1 MHDETPPTA
10 NPAVHGGRP
19 APTWPPRA
27 RHSSAHAPLP
37 EETGSAGTR
46 PAGGE
51 AQEPADG
58 ASASGASTA
67 QASGTRTDPGL
78 SAAAPGDGD
87 RSGRAR
93 TSGAQEAGTGT
104 ARNPSSSGGSRAQ
117 SEEEPDGA
125 SVSGGVSGGGAV
137 SAPAGGACNVS
148 QSGGGRSAAEGRAD
162 EVSAPEGRGVDTGRA
177 SASDESDGAAVL
189 CPVSA
194 GGVSGTRIVPAGG
207 ARNAPPSNDG
217 SPRTD
222 EQRPAASDPA
232 QAHATRSTRPAAS
245 DRPLTEAR
253 TEAVPAAGGPTAR
266 APNAP
271 SAPAGCPHA
280 DDRTSAPSP
289 RAAPTAPSN
298 APPDGPPA
306 SPPMPPLFDW
316 RFASDPYPAYA
327 WLREHAP
334 VHRTTLPSG
343 VDAWLVTRH
352 ADARAALAEQRLSK
366 NPGRHSESAH
376 GKGKVGIPG
385 ERGANL
391 MTHLL
396 NIDPPDHTRLR
407 RLVSQAFTPRRVAAF
422 APRVQ
427 ALADELIDAILAR
440 REPGAPVGEA
450 DLIHEFAFPL
460 PIYAICDLL
469 GVPSQDQD
477 DFRDWAGMMLRHGNA
492 PRGGVGRAV
501 KRMRRYLAELI
512 HRKRELLPPRPTAD
526 EDLISGLIRASDHG
540 EHLTENE
547 AAAMAFILLFAGFE
561 TTVNLIGNGTLAL
574 LRHPEQRALLQ
585 EAVERRGPRDEAL
598 LARAVEELLRFD
610 GPVEMATWRFATE
623 PLVLGGARIAEGDP
637 VLVVLAAADRDPER
651 FESPDTLDLTRTDNQ
666 HLGYGHG
673 IHYCLGAPL
682 ARLEGR
688 TALATLFRRLPA
700 LELAMSPDELRWRG
714 GLIMRGLRTLPV
726 TYRADPD

>member
-1 MHDETPPTA
+1 
-10 NPAVHGGRP
+10 
-19 APTWPPRA
+19 
-27 RHSSAHAPLP
+27 
-37 EETGSAGTR
+37 
-46 PAGGE
+46 
-51 AQEPADG
+51 
-58 ASASGASTA
+58 
-67 QASGTRTDPGL
+67 
-78 SAAAPGDGD
+78 
-87 RSGRAR
+87 
-93 TSGAQEAGTGT
+93 
-104 ARNPSSSGGSRAQ
+104 
-117 SEEEPDGA
+117 
-125 SVSGGVSGGGAV
+125 
-137 SAPAGGACNVS
+137 
-148 QSGGGRSAAEGRAD
+148 
-162 EVSAPEGRGVDTGRA
+162 
-177 SASDESDGAAVL
+177 
-189 CPVSA
+189 
-194 GGVSGTRIVPAGG
+194 
-207 ARNAPPSNDG
+207 
-217 SPRTD
+217 
-222 EQRPAASDPA
+222 
-232 QAHATRSTRPAAS
+232 
-245 DRPLTEAR
+245 
-253 TEAVPAAGGPTAR
+253 
-266 APNAP
+266 
-271 SAPAGCPHA
+271 
-280 DDRTSAPSP
+280 
-289 RAAPTAPSN
+289 
-298 APPDGPPA
+298 
-306 SPPMPPLFDW
+306 MPPLFDW

-343 VDAWLVTRH
+343 VEAWLVTRH
-352 ADARAALAEQRLSK
+352 TDARAALAEQRLSK

-376 GKGKVGIPG
+376 DKGKVGIPG

-469 GVPSQDQD
+469 GVPAQDQD

-501 KRMRRYLAELI
+501 KKMRRYLAELI
-512 HRKRELLPPRPTAD
+512 HRKRELLPPQPAAD

-585 EAVERRGPRDEAL
+585 GAVERGGPQDEAL

-651 FESPDTLDLTRTDNQ
+651 FESPDALDLTRTDNQ

-700 LELAMSPDELRWRG
+700 LELATPPDELRWRG